1 MKNLIF
7 ISAVSLLLLTCSSSE
22 NSDTIPS
29 AESKKEAI
37 IITERTEYE
46 VQSSE
51 REKYN
56 EQVSCHE
63 KDCTVL
69 GYENFSELEDK
80 IAEKMDENAGKFL
93 IRVNT
98 YSRKKLSDPELENVL
113 IYLRE
118 ITKREGKVS
127 IEPYYKAERSA
138 PSLGFSFAKDSLMVT
153 YNIYSRIRDSIK
165 YRHTKNYHAKVI
177 LHPKHH
183 TVMLIYFV
191 HRQFGDV
198 CSSVFS
204 NCREVEYVDDDTFDM
219 SLSTA
224 LKESMKDKK
233 PVQVRF
239 TQANAKIFEA
249 KLDWDHLMA
258 MKDSA
263 RMYKWLILTKKT
275 EQKPIKRDR
284 MLGIEVVITVLDYS
298 LTIYDKLKEYKMYSP
313 VFEANAEVAY
323 IGNAP
328 SGDIKSVTF
337 TYE

>member
-1 MKNLIF
+1 MKNLFLISIF
-7 ISAVSLLLLTCSSSE
+7 SLLLFNCASSE
-22 NSDTIPS
+22 TPAPDSS
-29 AESKKEAI
+29 AEPRKEAI
-37 IITERTEYE
+37 IITERNEYE

-56 EQVSCHE
+56 EQISCHE
-63 KDCTVL
+63 KDCSVL
-69 GYENFSELEDK
+69 SYENFSELEEK
-80 IAEKMDENAGKFL
+80 IAEKMEENAGKFL

-113 IYLRE
+113 VYLRE

-138 PSLGFSFAKDSLMVT
+138 SSLGFSFVKDSVLVT

-177 LHPKHH
+177 LNPKHH
-183 TVMLIYFV
+183 NVMLIYFV

-224 LKESMKDKK
+224 LKESAKDRK

-239 TQANAKIFEA
+239 TQSKAKIFEA

-263 RMYKWLILTKKT
+263 RMYKWLVLSKKT

-284 MLGIEVVITVLDYS
+284 MLGIEVVITILDYS
-298 LTIYDKLKEYKMYSP
+298 LTVYDKLKEYKMYSP

-323 IGNAP
+323 TGTSP
-328 SGDIKSVTF
+328 EGDIKSVTF